1 MDAHGLPLAVD
12 LFAANWQEHS
22 LVQPTLQSSPA
33 LLHSSRRPHSVHQ
46 PLNLVGDRSFAY
58 PYLGHALMKK
68 YCIRLIAKERGKRS
82 KANYITG
89 HSRAERWQ
97 DGRRQRR
104 CSRRWIVERFF
115 AFLRNFRRLICRWE
129 YYPENYL
136 GFVRL
141 ACSLLLLNHF

>member
-1 MDAHGLPLAVD
+1 M
-12 LFAANWQEHS
+12 
-22 LVQPTLQSSPA
+22 
-33 LLHSSRRPHSVHQ
+33 
-46 PLNLVGDRSFAY
+46 NLVGDRSFAY
-58 PYLGHALMKK
+58 PYLGQVLMSK
-68 YCIRLIAKERGKRS
+68 YRVRLIVKERGKMPQD
-82 KANYITG
+82 NYVRG
-89 HSRAERWQ
+89 FSRAQRWQ

-136 GFVRL
+136 GLVRL